1 MAMAMASDTRPHAD
15 ATLVVGLGES
25 GYSVVRFLVR
35 RGVTPVVADS
45 RDAPPMLERLRREHP
60 TVEVHLGAFD
70 AAMFERFGRVV
81 VSPGVATREPA
92 LRAAVAAG
100 AEVLGDVELFAA
112 LADAPVI
119 AVTGSNGKST
129 VTALL
134 GELLAAAGR
143 DVRVGGNIGVPVLD
157 LLADTPPDFYAL
169 ELSSFQLETTSSL
182 ATTAAV
188 VLNVSP
194 DHLDRYD
201 SVADYGRA
209 KARIYTN
216 CRACVVNRDDPVAGH
231 LAPNGNTR
239 HIAFGL
245 GAPEHEDDFG
255 LVTDARGR
263 RQLCH
268 GERRLLPLDA
278 LRLEGG
284 HNAANVLAALALV
297 HAAGVELDRAVL
309 DRARDFGG
317 LPHRMERV
325 AEHAGVRWIND
336 SKGTNV
342 GATCAAIEGTDA
354 PMVLIAGGVGKGAD
368 FSPLAAAAFGRVT
381 HAIVLGADR
390 AAIAAALAPVLPVS
404 EAASLADAVSQAAS
418 LAAPGSVVLFSPACA
433 SFDMFRNFE
442 HRGDVFRALV
452 DEVTSCRR

>member
-1 MAMAMASDTRPHAD
+1 MAVAMASNTQSRFAD
-15 ATLVVGLGES
+15 TLVVGLGES

-35 RGVTPVVADS
+35 RGVMPVVADS
-45 RDAPPMLERLRREHP
+45 RETPPMLARLQREYP
-60 TVEVHLGAFD
+60 ELEAHLGAFD
-70 AAMFERFGRVV
+70 PALFERFGRVV
-81 VSPGVATREPA
+81 VSPGVALSEPA
-92 LRAAVAAG
+92 VRAAVAAG
-100 AEVLGDVELFAA
+100 ADVLGDVEMFAV

-129 VTALL
+129 VTALV
-134 GELLAAAGR
+134 GELLSAAGR
-143 DVRVGGNIGVPVLD
+143 NVRVGGNIGVPVLD
-157 LLADTPPDFYAL
+157 LVEETPPDFYAL

-182 ATTAAV
+182 AARAAV

-209 KARIYTN
+209 KARIYNRCET
-216 CRACVVNRDDPVAGH
+216 CVVNRDDPLAGH
-231 LAPNGNTR
+231 LAPNGGTR
-239 HIAFGL
+239 QIAFGL
-245 GAPEHEDDFG
+245 GEPGCDDDFG
-255 LVTDARGR
+255 VASDESGR
-263 RQLCH
+263 RYLCH
-268 GERRLLPLDA
+268 GDRRLLAVDE

-284 HNAANVLAALALV
+284 HNAANVLAALALI
-297 HAAGVELDRAVL
+297 HAAGVDLDAAVL
-309 DRARDFGG
+309 DRARGFGG

-325 AEHAGVRWIND
+325 ADHAGVRWIND

-342 GATCAAIEGTDA
+342 GATCAAIAGIDA
-354 PMVLIAGGVGKGAD
+354 PVVLIAGGVGKGAD
-368 FSPLAAAAFGRVT
+368 FSPLAAAAFGRVS

-404 EAASLADAVSQAAS
+404 EAPSLADAVSQAAT
-418 LAAPGSVVLFSPACA
+418 LAEPGSVVLFSPACA

-452 DEVTSCRR
+452 HEVTSCKR